1 MAKNL
6 IPEIAKMLGVEL
18 GEEFQIDIRS
28 NDIFQITESGIW
40 MKKDVNK
47 DEWVEMPFEF
57 MMLCN
62 GDAVVIKLPWK
73 PKECEDYYTFGKSF
87 GKWSVLKSHWSNHPF
102 DLALLDKGWIF
113 RTYDEAETA
122 LPAVAK
128 EMGVEYKLQEKTATC
143 CKNLL

>member
-6 IPEIAKMLGVEL
+6 IPKIAKMLGVEL
-18 GEEFQIDIRS
+18 GEEFKIKGYDGLTYKLT
-28 NDIFQITESGIW
+28 D
-40 MKKDVNK
+40 
-47 DEWVEMPFEF
+47 
-57 MMLCN
+57 N
-62 GDAVVIKLPWK
+62 GLELTTVDGQKTKWFDNGALNSLLKGKMEIVKLPWK

-128 EMGVEYKLQEKTATC
+128 EMGVEYEL
-143 CKNLL
+143 

>member
-1 MAKNL
+1 MTKNL
-6 IPEIAKMLGVEL
+6 IPQIAQMLGVEL
-18 GEEFQIDIRS
+18 GEKFKIKGEDELMTYRFNSDGLQVTYGD
-28 NDIFQITESGIW
+28 GIELSYISTNSAFV
-40 MKKDVNK
+40 DLVNGK
-47 DEWVEMPFEF
+47 DEIV
-57 MMLCN
+57 
-62 GDAVVIKLPWK
+62 KLPWK

-128 EMGVEYKLQEKTATC
+128 EMGVEYEL
-143 CKNLL
+143 